1 MALRPWKVSRHEISL
16 KPEPSLSRGS
26 QNWLSSCYKPEY
38 LVLSSLW
45 PVWGLSAIV
54 AGCVHLVSKKPV
66 FKVRDVLVLFK
77 K

>member
-1 MALRPWKVSRHEISL
+1 MTLRPWEVSRHEISL

-54 AGCVHLVSKKPV
+54 AGCVTTP
-66 FKVRDVLVLFK
+66 KV
-77 K
+77 